1 MKVAKA
7 IVEQMKSSKNRYTK
21 NLGYLSESI
30 LLVKLQKYDEALIS
44 LNNLEDEYKKK
55 VEFDFYRHLGQ
66 IYMLKG
72 EEKLAKEAFYKVF
85 NFSYELRGKKS
96 IGQELNYEKN
106 YFKDFYYRGYFIKDD
121 ENKKL
126 LEERKKV
133 VLENVVNDE
142 NRGDVKGYFIIDG
155 IPMEGAL
162 IKLIPQGEGIYMNS
176 KQREY
181 PYEITTFSYV
191 NKKGEFYF
199 NNVSEGIYEID
210 IVLPYYKILNSG
222 LELMDNEKQGGMV
235 FLTNYLEVVSK
246 KNIEEGKKYNEK
258 YIVISDDKR
267 YLGISDNKDDK
278 SIFNETYYV
287 EENKGIKLIE
297 EENKIILS
305 TTSNHGF
312 ERTILGIDIG
322 KYFAKGQSVEL
333 SKNFLLEEFNVEN
346 SINFR
351 FKDVVNLNDTISF
364 TQYNIENM
372 DNYRSI
378 KISYNEKEKEYIK
391 NEDFKGLLKYYEGL
405 YEKGNRDIDVM
416 ERLIKLY
423 VLGVDNLGNG
433 KNVNKAIEL
442 NEELKEITKSETIYT
457 QIKRYITNY
466 NQIEFLLR
474 KDFE

>member
-1 MKVAKA
+1 MKGLKLYKKGKFIKIKVKHILIGLVIIFIFIPNLIIGVSYTIFDMNWRVTNKGIPASFFTQEILNIYVKMPKLSPFEDIAYYIMGRNYYNTNTNNFIVSREIFKSSEPQYSSYKGLESAILCHEKAIKGKSSGTYYNKNAQALIELYYVKGEIERAKA

-258 YIVISDDKR
+258 
-267 YLGISDNKDDK
+267 
-278 SIFNETYYV
+278 
-287 EENKGIKLIE
+287 
-297 EENKIILS
+297 
-305 TTSNHGF
+305 
-312 ERTILGIDIG
+312 
-322 KYFAKGQSVEL
+322 
-333 SKNFLLEEFNVEN
+333 
-346 SINFR
+346 
-351 FKDVVNLNDTISF
+351 
-364 TQYNIENM
+364 
-372 DNYRSI
+372 
-378 KISYNEKEKEYIK
+378 
-391 NEDFKGLLKYYEGL
+391 
-405 YEKGNRDIDVM
+405 
-416 ERLIKLY
+416 
-423 VLGVDNLGNG
+423 
-433 KNVNKAIEL
+433 
-442 NEELKEITKSETIYT
+442 
-457 QIKRYITNY
+457 
-466 NQIEFLLR
+466 
-474 KDFE
+474 

>member
-1 MKVAKA
+1 
-7 IVEQMKSSKNRYTK
+7 
-21 NLGYLSESI
+21 
-30 LLVKLQKYDEALIS
+30 
-44 LNNLEDEYKKK
+44 
-55 VEFDFYRHLGQ
+55 
-66 IYMLKG
+66 MLKG

-235 FLTNYLEVVSK
+235 FLTNYL
-246 KNIEEGKKYNEK
+246 
-258 YIVISDDKR
+258 
-267 YLGISDNKDDK
+267 
-278 SIFNETYYV
+278 
-287 EENKGIKLIE
+287 
-297 EENKIILS
+297 
-305 TTSNHGF
+305 
-312 ERTILGIDIG
+312 
-322 KYFAKGQSVEL
+322 
-333 SKNFLLEEFNVEN
+333 
-346 SINFR
+346 
-351 FKDVVNLNDTISF
+351 
-364 TQYNIENM
+364 
-372 DNYRSI
+372 
-378 KISYNEKEKEYIK
+378 
-391 NEDFKGLLKYYEGL
+391 
-405 YEKGNRDIDVM
+405 
-416 ERLIKLY
+416 
-423 VLGVDNLGNG
+423 
-433 KNVNKAIEL
+433 
-442 NEELKEITKSETIYT
+442 
-457 QIKRYITNY
+457 
-466 NQIEFLLR
+466 
-474 KDFE
+474 